1 MELNMNSDQVLAAL
15 ISIGE
20 TPGKNDKVAMIKTC
34 AKSKQF
40 VAVLEAGL
48 QPHIT
53 YGVAKRQPS
62 VASGT
67 DGRQFNDS
75 TFSMLDA
82 LAARH
87 LSGNA
92 ALAAIEEQC
101 RQLTPESEEL
111 LWRIITKDLKGG
123 FGESTVNKAIPK
135 LILDFPYMRCS
146 LPKEAKLENYD
157 WAIGVL
163 SQEKADGM
171 FFNVDSDAAG
181 EVTMSSRQGTQFPL
195 DEFAVM
201 VDEIKA
207 TFPSNT
213 RLNGEIEVVRD
224 GRFLPREIGNGIM
237 NHVQDGGKFS
247 EGDKPILKLWD
258 MLPLDRAV
266 PKGRYPESY
275 LSRVTSLSDYVYEC
289 SNESGIRMIDTRIV
303 HSLEDA
309 YKHYAELLALGKEG
323 TVVKCPNGIWM
334 DTTSKHQCKLKLE
347 FEVDLK
353 IVGYEAGKGKNESTF
368 GSIIAETSDGLL
380 RVCVSGFKDKP
391 GIGWLTRAQIW
402 EMKDE
407 LLNTVMTVRANGIM
421 RPSVSNKLHS
431 LFLPRFVEF
440 RRDKIEADT
449 LAQVFEQ
456 EEAAKDAAGKGD
468 AELGRFSEKL
478 AA

>member
-201 VDEIKA
+201 
-207 TFPSNT
+207 P
-213 RLNGEIEVVRD
+213 LC
-224 GRFLPREIGNGIM
+224 FLGWP
-237 NHVQDGGKFS
+237 
-247 EGDKPILKLWD
+247 
-258 MLPLDRAV
+258 
-266 PKGRYPESY
+266 
-275 LSRVTSLSDYVYEC
+275 
-289 SNESGIRMIDTRIV
+289 
-303 HSLEDA
+303 
-309 YKHYAELLALGKEG
+309 
-323 TVVKCPNGIWM
+323 
-334 DTTSKHQCKLKLE
+334 
-347 FEVDLK
+347 
-353 IVGYEAGKGKNESTF
+353 
-368 GSIIAETSDGLL
+368 GLL
-380 RVCVSGFKDKP
+380 HPLPMWGVMLAGFALFRLFDITKP
-391 GIGWLTRAQIW
+391 LGI
-402 EMKDE
+402 
-407 LLNTVMTVRANGIM
+407 
-421 RPSVSNKLHS
+421 NKLQN
-431 LFLPRFVEF
+431 LPGGWGVVI
-440 RRDKIEADT
+440 DD
-449 LAQVFEQ
+449 V
-456 EEAAKDAAGKGD
+456 AAA
-468 AELGRFSEKL
+468 L
-478 AA
+478 AACATLHLAVWAWRVWMP